1 MRCGFKFKGTCITTT
16 SGIELKEVSFVGWND
31 RQNGFCVRKAITVPM
46 RLTKRSDCIG
56 AWRMYHYRSC
66 VIRNQTDTILSI
78 LRIIMWLSV
87 R

>member
-1 MRCGFKFKGTCITTT
+1 MRCGFKFKEACIIT
-16 SGIELKEVSFVGWND
+16 SGIELKEVNLMDWID

-46 RLTKRSDCIG
+46 RWTNRSCCIG
-56 AWRMYHYRSC
+56 AWRMYHYQFY
-66 VIRNQTDTILSI
+66 VLQNQAAAILSI